1 MFNLNNLFQIG
12 PFGEPVDQQPD
23 QQDGQPPQ
31 GQRQQNCDPGK
42 KQFCFRKIKFRLFLG
57 GERSSE

>member
-1 MFNLNNLFQIG
+1 M
-12 PFGEPVDQQPD
+12 DQQPD

-57 GERSSE
+57 GESSQNRKQVYEKIRN